1 MCFIR
6 TKWQMWRLKT
16 GFQLRFPYL
25 MGNIIKIL
33 LYKNEEA
40 LACYLTAFYEIYID
54 KTMLEKA
61 IMNDHYVW
69 LNYLWVFK
77 KNKILEKPDEKDK
90 RSGIKLTIV
99 KFDDL
104 FLMIES
110 LTKNKTT

>member
-1 MCFIR
+1 
-6 TKWQMWRLKT
+6 
-16 GFQLRFPYL
+16 

-54 KTMLEKA
+54 QNMLEKA
-61 IMNDHYVW
+61 IMNNHYVW

-90 RSGIKLTIV
+90 KSSVKETIV

-104 FLMIES
+104 FVMIER
-110 LTKNKTT
+110 LTKNKADYNEI